1 METRETPLNQLIL
14 TDRRILQT
22 NGITEVDSFDDKQII
37 AVSNLGQLV
46 IKGEALHIVQLNLEE
61 GKMALEG
68 EVSAILYS
76 ENKQARMKSRGKGIM
91 ERMFK

>member
-1 METRETPLNQLIL
+1 MESRETPLNQIIL
-14 TDRRILQT
+14 TDRKILQA
-22 NGITEVDSFDDKQII
+22 NGIMEVDSFDDKQII
-37 AVSNLGQLV
+37 AVSKLGLLV

-68 EVSAILYS
+68 EVSTILYS
-76 ENKQARMKSRGKGIM
+76 ESKQNKMKSRGKGIM

>member
-37 AVSNLGQLV
+37 AVSKLGQLV

-68 EVSAILYS
+68 EVSTIIYS